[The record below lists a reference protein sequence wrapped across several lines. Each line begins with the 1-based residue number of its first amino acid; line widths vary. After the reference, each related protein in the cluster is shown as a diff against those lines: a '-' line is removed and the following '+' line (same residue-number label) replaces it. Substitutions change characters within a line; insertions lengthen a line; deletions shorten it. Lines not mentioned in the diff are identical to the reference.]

1 MLSKYNLSVVLDL
14 LTYTY
19 FSFIK
24 FFRINKDGFLYLM
37 PKLSDFLK
45 PSTRCSA
52 IPPILKLCCA
62 LRFFADGSYQRS
74 SGNDF
79 NIGVSQPTV
88 CLILKEIIEFFERKI
103 CKKWINARMTEE
115 EKNKNK
121 MLFFSK
127 TRFPGVIGCIDGT
140 HVRIVAPRKELQ
152 HLYLNRKGYYSLNVM
167 IVRKTVIF
175 QFK

>member
-1 MLSKYNLSVVLDL
+1 MFL
-14 LTYTY
+14 LE
-19 FSFIK
+19 
-24 FFRINKDGFLYLM
+24 
-37 PKLSDFLK
+37 KLNIFLK

-88 CLILKEIIEFFERKI
+88 SCILNEIINFFERKI
-103 CKKWINARMTEE
+103 CQNWINARMTEE
-115 EKNKNK
+115 EKNNNK
-121 MLFFSK
+121 MSFYSK

-140 HVRIVAPRKELQ
+140 HVRIVAPAKEMQ

-167 IVRKTVIF
+167 IVSIIIF
-175 QFK
+175 K